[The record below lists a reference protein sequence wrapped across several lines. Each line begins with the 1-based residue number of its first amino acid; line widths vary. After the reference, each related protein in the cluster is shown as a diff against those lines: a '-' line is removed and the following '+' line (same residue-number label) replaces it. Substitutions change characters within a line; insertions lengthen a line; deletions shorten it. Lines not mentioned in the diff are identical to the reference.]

1 VQCEIPGYVKKI
13 YKNAFYEGIFWF
25 AKQGQKLDLE
35 LLHGFMGAPIKSF
48 SKAMHIAQ

>member
-1 VQCEIPGYVKKI
+1 VNKFS
-13 YKNAFYEGIFWF
+13 KNAIYEGIFWF

-35 LLHGFMGAPIKSF
+35 LLHGFKGAPIKSS